1 MLCTR
6 VRAIICWGVIYGAP
20 SGTMGGGGVGCLP
33 HECHP
38 AKDPLSD
45 GVLVVDDIHERRL
58 ACLHETHIADE
69 ILA

>member
-1 MLCTR
+1 M
-6 VRAIICWGVIYGAP
+6 YGAP

-45 GVLVVDDIHERRL
+45 GVLVVDDVHERRL

>member
-1 MLCTR
+1 MLCTQCLCYSF
-6 VRAIICWGVIYGAP
+6 VGVMYGAP

-45 GVLVVDDIHERRL
+45 GVLVVDDVHERRL